1 MNASLEKNMDLKDA
15 VREFKDSV
23 ALFYQGSSLP
33 YAVRAPRE
41 KEFSS
46 EKPPYA
52 ETLFDGNIV
61 RISRGGKNLYLEIKG
76 ACTHRAVVSSRS
88 EADAERTAEKI
99 IRFLTDDGASVMPT
113 RNDMSNYLSVC
124 NTVRAV
130 ADYCGCLTDF
140 NPPEENAAIRPKSP
154 VEAERCAFMLIA
166 LGAVCLIYRRLSAL
180 RGFNFKLLFEEGTA
194 CFAFSARIIA
204 PDISEIS
211 DIPGYHALCDLD
223 SIGRVTLY
231 ARLSDTG
238 EPCDAPQYRLT
249 VILTP
254 QTEDPKGV
262 LRAPEWRARMLE
274 RFEEIET
281 EIEGRF

>member
-1 MNASLEKNMDLKDA
+1 MKF
-15 VREFKDSV
+15 V
-23 ALFYQGSSLP
+23 Y
-33 YAVRAPRE
+33 
-41 KEFSS
+41 
-46 EKPPYA
+46 
-52 ETLFDGNIV
+52 
-61 RISRGGKNLYLEIKG
+61 
-76 ACTHRAVVSSRS
+76 
-88 EADAERTAEKI
+88 
-99 IRFLTDDGASVMPT
+99 
-113 RNDMSNYLSVC
+113 
-124 NTVRAV
+124 
-130 ADYCGCLTDF
+130 
-140 NPPEENAAIRPKSP
+140 
-154 VEAERCAFMLIA
+154 
-166 LGAVCLIYRRLSAL
+166 
-180 RGFNFKLLFEEGTA
+180 FNFKLLFEEGAA

-223 SIGRVTLY
+223 SSGRVTLY

-238 EPCDAPQYRLT
+238 ETCNAQRYRLT